1 MTAVARRVLRAL
13 VALPTHVV
21 AMVRSAAGRSV
32 DPSTGPVA
40 HRSSGFARSVIVLA
54 IALVV
59 NVAAFLLVFS
69 LARAVYYPFWA
80 IAASPEQL
88 ERSWGGPS
96 AVGATLVHL
105 LVAAAVIVVSY
116 AVILFAERHAPEGA

>member
-1 MTAVARRVLRAL
+1 MFRAPL
-13 VALPTHVV
+13 ALPIYVV

-40 HRSSGFARSVIVLA
+40 HRSSGFARSVIGLV

-59 NVAAFLLVFS
+59 NVAALFLVFS
-69 LARAVYYPFWA
+69 LARAVYYPYWA
-80 IAASPEQL
+80 IAASPEEL

-96 AVGATLVHL
+96 AVGATLVHW
-105 LVAAAVIVVSY
+105 LVAAVVIAVSY
-116 AVILFAERHAPEGA
+116 AIILFADRHAPEGT